1 MIVKQEKVDKP
12 WGHEVIWSRCD
23 KFVGKIL
30 CINKGHKLSR
40 QYHVK
45 KEETI
50 FVLTGTLLLEIGMGE
65 TLQKIDLKQGQA
77 FHVVPNTVHRFCAE
91 YGDVEL
97 AEVSSPEL
105 DDVVRLEDDYD
116 RSK

>member
-45 KEETI
+45 KRGNHI
-50 FVLTGTLLLEIGMGE
+50 C
-65 TLQKIDLKQGQA
+65 IDWNFTFRNRNGRD
-77 FHVVPNTVHRFCAE
+77 PAE
-91 YGDVEL
+91 
-97 AEVSSPEL
+97 
-105 DDVVRLEDDYD
+105 D
-116 RSK
+116 RSQTRTSVSRGTKHCS